1 MITKQT
7 PLTIEGVNE
16 SIYAGFWIRFG
27 SLLLDFVIIMP
38 VIFLTLF
45 LNGLSKNAYYFTVL
59 PGLLFHFWYNIYLV
73 KRNGGTPGKLIAG
86 IRVLKIDGTE
96 VTWREA
102 FLRQIVTLALTIFW
116 FTYDNCC
123 AIRSGRRTL

>member
-16 SIYAGFWIRFG
+16 SIYAGFWIRLG
-27 SLLLDFVIIMP
+27 SLLLDFVI
-38 VIFLTLF
+38 VIPFVFLILF
-45 LNGLSKNAYYFTVL
+45 LNGLTKNAYYFTVL

-102 FLRQIVTLALTIFW
+102 FL
-116 FTYDNCC
+116 
-123 AIRSGRRTL
+123 